1 MSTVLLYNLPY
12 AVRWANER
20 INSPGRFPE
29 DTGSIAIMRDGE
41 LVAVCVFTEYT
52 GAGVAMN
59 IASDGSKRWM
69 TKSFLRACFEWPF
82 HYLKVARVTGLVRAD
97 QPDVMK
103 FDEHLGFKREG
114 VLRKA
119 EPDGTDL
126 IIYGM
131 LREECRWIS

>member
-1 MSTVLLYNLPY
+1 MTTALLYNLPY
-12 AVRWANER
+12 AVKWANER
-20 INSPGRFPE
+20 IKSLGDFPE
-29 DTGSIAIMRDGE
+29 DTGNLALMRDGVI
-41 LVAVCVFTEYT
+41 VAVCVYTEYA

-69 TKSFLRACFEWPF
+69 TKQFLRACFEWPF
-82 HYLKVARVTGLVRAD
+82 DYLKVNRVTGLVRAD

-119 EPDGTDL
+119 EPDGMDL

-131 LREECRWIS
+131 LKDECRWIS